1 MKSADEVFRQIEQLL
16 GSIPAP
22 LVLIDEEENVLFQN
36 MEARILFGVLTPL
49 TPPSPPA
56 SSTALRLGDIVSCRY
71 RNLSPLGCGFSD
83 LCPACEFFRLIRS
96 SCQRLHEPFR
106 ITGAA
111 QVFRDIP
118 PPMLWLRY
126 TARPLQWEGRRT
138 LAISFEDITSL
149 KVKEEELDVRRAHF
163 EHLFSHAPVAIALLD
178 EADRILDCNLQFSE
192 LFQYT
197 LEEIRGKPIS
207 DLIVPPDLKDE
218 ASSISQVVLAG
229 TTLQKEST
237 RQKKDGT
244 RFQVSIL
251 GAPITIS
258 GKRYVYGIYQD
269 ISARKEM
276 ERKILALLREKELIL
291 KEVHHRIKN
300 NMALVISLLS
310 LERSFLRDSEA
321 IKALEAAE
329 SRIRSMEVLYDKLYR
344 SQSIQS
350 VPLHEYLEVLVEE
363 VLSLFPKEGK
373 IQRNLTIPPLEVDP
387 KTLST
392 LGLIVNEL
400 ITNSMKYAFKGRDSG
415 SISLFVETEKGSI
428 RLLYADDGIGLPR
441 GFTLEGSEGFGL
453 QLVALLTEQMG
464 GTLHIE
470 TRGGARFVL
479 QFPYTSPS
487 VPGTT
492 PLPST

>member
-71 RNLSPLGCGFSD
+71 RTLSPLGCGFSD

-197 LEEIRGKPIS
+197 LEEIRGKPIN

-229 TTLQKEST
+229 TTLQKN
-237 RQKKDGT
+237 Q
-244 RFQVSIL
+244 
-251 GAPITIS
+251 P
-258 GKRYVYGIYQD
+258 GKR
-269 ISARKEM
+269 RT
-276 ERKILALLREKELIL
+276 ALDSRCRSWVLPSPFRESGTC
-291 KEVHHRIKN
+291 
-300 NMALVISLLS
+300 MA
-310 LERSFLRDSEA
+310 
-321 IKALEAAE
+321 
-329 SRIRSMEVLYDKLYR
+329 
-344 SQSIQS
+344 
-350 VPLHEYLEVLVEE
+350 
-363 VLSLFPKEGK
+363 
-373 IQRNLTIPPLEVDP
+373 
-387 KTLST
+387 
-392 LGLIVNEL
+392 
-400 ITNSMKYAFKGRDSG
+400 
-415 SISLFVETEKGSI
+415 SI
-428 RLLYADDGIGLPR
+428 RISQR
-441 GFTLEGSEGFGL
+441 GRKWNGRSW
-453 QLVALLTEQMG
+453 
-464 GTLHIE
+464 
-470 TRGGARFVL
+470 
-479 QFPYTSPS
+479 PS
-487 VPGTT
+487 
-492 PLPST
+492 